1 MKEDF
6 QHYYTDQTEPPKS
19 IRSVYLRLRNG
30 HSYTFRSPEGV
41 FAFGKADRASLLLIE
56 NCILEGQESI
66 LDLGCGYGAVGITL
80 KLEHPDL
87 KLHMSDVNT
96 RALTFSK
103 INARDHNI
111 LADIRKGDLFSPWE
125 GTSFD
130 SILSNPPIAAGKAVW
145 QRMITEAPE
154 FLNEGGSLQIVAYH
168 NKGGSRL
175 EAIMR
180 ETFGNVI
187 TATKSGGVRVYVSR
201 KL

>member
-19 IRSVYLRLRNG
+19 IRPVYLRLRNG

-66 LDLGCGYGAVGITL
+66 LDLGCGYGVVGITL
-80 KLEHPDL
+80 KLEQPDL
-87 KLHMSDVNT
+87 NLHMSDVNT

-145 QRMITEAPE
+145 QRMIREAPE

-175 EAIMR
+175 EGIMR

-187 TATKSGGVRVYVSR
+187 TTTKSGGVRVYVSR